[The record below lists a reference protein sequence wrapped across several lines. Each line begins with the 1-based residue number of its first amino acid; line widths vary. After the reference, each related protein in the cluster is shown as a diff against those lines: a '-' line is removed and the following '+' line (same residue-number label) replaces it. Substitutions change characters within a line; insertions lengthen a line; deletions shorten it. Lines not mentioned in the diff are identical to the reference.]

1 MSSTWDM
8 THVTA
13 DQPVSTGGGTA
24 PAADSDCSGAL
35 AQSRHSVATAR
46 LHAIHM
52 SCAVC
57 LRLTFVFLTG
67 VCIDLEALGN
77 VAAPQA
83 ATTRMTSSQ
92 NTPDAANEAG
102 SGGRG
107 RARWSALRRGAALKG
122 AGADSKNKFWYSLR
136 FSLSIP
142 RGDTCLVAHCWPYTY
157 SNLQAELDEIELD
170 RQRGKFVR
178 RSRGFTTTRAGNA
191 CDMLAVSDFRD
202 PAAVR
207 PVVVISA
214 RVHPGE
220 TNASWMM
227 RGILSFL
234 TSSDPDAER
243 LRQTFEFRIVP
254 MLNPDGVIQGNYRC
268 NLAGHDLNRRYKN
281 PSANQHPTIHA
292 LKGLLRSL
300 QESGRTIFMYCD
312 LHGHSIKRNVFLYG
326 CLNQPLKSTT
336 GPNQPPNQPLCRAR
350 PDIASDVT
358 APLLSPLKP
367 SPGRPP
373 ARATPEGGA
382 QEESG
387 GAGCF
392 QGACEVSHPKLAL
405 VFPYLLQQRNAAFS
419 LPDCRFVVR
428 KAKEST
434 SRVVAFKVA
443 FGRFA
448 AFYPETSHACIRA
461 YTCVTTAPHSLLLS
475 RSLASLYPTRWK
487 PPSWARAPVQQPT
500 LTSAHRIWRIWDMIG
515 AGRS

>member
-1 MSSTWDM
+1 M
-8 THVTA
+8 
-13 DQPVSTGGGTA
+13 
-24 PAADSDCSGAL
+24 CSN
-35 AQSRHSVATAR
+35 
-46 LHAIHM
+46 
-52 SCAVC
+52 VC
-57 LRLTFVFLTG
+57 LCLTFVFTIG
-67 VCIDLEALGN
+67 VCIDSGALGY

-83 ATTRMTSSQ
+83 ATIRMTSSQ
-92 NTPDAANEAG
+92 NTPDAATEAG

-122 AGADSKNKFWYSLR
+122 AGADGKNKCWYSLR

-281 PSANQHPTIHA
+281 PSANRHPTIHA

-336 GPNQPPNQPLCRAR
+336 GPNQTPSQPPSRA
-350 PDIASDVT
+350 PQDTASDVT
-358 APLLSPLKP
+358 APLHSPLKP
-367 SPGRPP
+367 SPGPP
-373 ARATPEGGA
+373 PTRTTPEGGA
-382 QEESG
+382 REEG
-387 GAGCF
+387 GGGECV
-392 QGACEVSHPKLAL
+392 QGKCEVSHPKLAL

-419 LPDCRFVVR
+419 LPDCKFVVR

-434 SRVVAFKVA
+434 SRVVAFKVTLVA
-443 FGRFA
+443 LLLSIPRHRM
-448 AFYPETSHACIRA
+448 HACIHA
-461 YTCVTTAPHSLLLS
+461 YNCVRRAPHSLLLS
-475 RSLASLYPTRWK
+475 RSLASLYHTRWK

-500 LTSAHRIWRIWDMIG
+500 LTSAHRIWRTWDMIG